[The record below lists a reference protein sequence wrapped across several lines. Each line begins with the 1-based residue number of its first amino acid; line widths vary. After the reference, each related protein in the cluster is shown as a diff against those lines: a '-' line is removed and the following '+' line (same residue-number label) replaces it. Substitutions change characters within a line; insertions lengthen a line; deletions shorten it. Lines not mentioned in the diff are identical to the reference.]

1 MPGNKM
7 IILVADDDPAV
18 GDALKFSLG
27 LEGYEVHVCRDGKAL
42 LEHPALKTCDCI
54 LLDHKMPGMTGLDVL
69 PSLSAKGIKAPVI
82 FMTGPLTEDLKR
94 RALKAGAR
102 LVLEKPLLDGILAEG
117 IRELMN
123 PG

>member
-1 MPGNKM
+1 MADSNM
-7 IILVADDDPAV
+7 VIMVTDDDPAV
-18 GDALKFSLG
+18 GDALKFSLR

-42 LEHPALKTCDCI
+42 LEHPALRGCDCI
-54 LLDHKMPGMTGLDVL
+54 LLDYKMPGMNGLDVL
-69 PSLSAKGIKAPVI
+69 ARLSAEGISAPVI

-102 LVLEKPLLDGILAEG
+102 LVLEKPLMDGILTDR
-117 IRELMN
+117 IRELVT